1 MQIVIDSNVLFS
13 ALIRD
18 SHTRKIILEYDEFFL
33 FPSYIFEE
41 LEKHKDELL
50 SKSKM
55 SLEECDSLLDILL
68 GKVVIVLSEMLDRHY
83 DVAYDIV
90 KEIDP
95 NDVLFVACA
104 LAYPGSIIWSED
116 KNLKRQSKVMVLNTK
131 EITRII

>member
-18 SHTRKIILEYDEFFL
+18 SHTRKSIIEYDGLFL

-41 LEKHKDELL
+41 LEKHKGELL

-55 SLEECDSLLDILL
+55 SEADFDSLLDILL
-68 GKVVIVLSEMLDRHY
+68 GKVAIVPSELLDCHY
-83 DVAYDIV
+83 DEAYGIV
-90 KEIDP
+90 RDIDP

-116 KNLKRQSKVMVLNTK
+116 RGLKRQSEVMVLNTK